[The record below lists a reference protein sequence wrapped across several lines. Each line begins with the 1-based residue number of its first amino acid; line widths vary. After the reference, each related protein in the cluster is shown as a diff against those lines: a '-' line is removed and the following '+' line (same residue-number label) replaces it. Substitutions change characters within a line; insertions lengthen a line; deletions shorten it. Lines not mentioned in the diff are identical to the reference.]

1 MIMHLSWT
9 IKSLQVA
16 HYVDFYEFSKQLYIR
31 VKFHMFIFWVN
42 NFTCLSSSVSLKFIH
57 LSASIL
63 VGRILQKMPWKY
75 FPMKRRKKNTI
86 FFFYCLM
93 KQICPLAPATLYK
106 LPTKKKNNFYTH
118 AMLINSLK
126 VIIFKVTNSR
136 KSYFLHHA
144 V

>member
-31 VKFHMFIFWVN
+31 VKFQLFIFWVN

-75 FPMKRRKKNTI
+75 FPMKRRRKKKIQYFSFTVWWSKFAPWPPQHYIN
-86 FFFYCLM
+86 YQQKK
-93 KQICPLAPATLYK
+93 KQFLYTCNAHK
-106 LPTKKKNNFYTH
+106 LP
-118 AMLINSLK
+118 
-126 VIIFKVTNSR
+126 
-136 KSYFLHHA
+136 KSNYL
-144 V
+144 